1 MRSQIILTALLTV
14 IAACSGGSG
23 GAPAG
28 SAVPMPAQQTTQRRD
43 ANVISRAEIDQA
55 DWATN
60 AFDLVQRLRPS
71 FMRASGTTGVSG
83 AARTA
88 MVRLNDQDMGDVGAL
103 RQIQTS
109 SIREI
114 RYYSATEATAKFGGI
129 HGRPVIHVTTR

>member
-28 SAVPMPAQQTTQRRD
+28 AAPSPSQQTRRD
-43 ANVISRAEIDQA
+43 ANIITRAEIEQA
-55 DWATN
+55 TWATN

-88 MVRLNDQDMGDVGAL
+88 MVRLNDQDMGDFGAL
-103 RQIQTS
+103 RQITLS
-109 SIREI
+109 SVQEI
-114 RYYSATEATAKFGGI
+114 RYYSAPDATAKFGGLR
-129 HGRPVIHVTTR
+129 GRPVIHVTTK